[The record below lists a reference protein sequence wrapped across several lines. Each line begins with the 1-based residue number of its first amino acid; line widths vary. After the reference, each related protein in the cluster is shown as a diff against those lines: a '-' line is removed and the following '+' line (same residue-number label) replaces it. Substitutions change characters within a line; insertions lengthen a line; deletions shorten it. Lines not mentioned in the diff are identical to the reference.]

1 MKKQLLLMW
10 PLRSLI
16 DWATSNQ
23 IRNQLIIPV
32 VLQLAARSNTRGR
45 IVSSTLSHSAACSCG
60 PLVNA
65 SAYIGREARH
75 QSRSIH
81 LDKYYLIHH
90 RKMTPRPKDLSNRK
104 KLLPILNPKHH
115 AISAKLHFNST
126 YHIPISKEEADYIT
140 IRKQSETAEMDSRQQ
155 EQKQLF
161 DATMNATITNLS
173 KVELG
178 PNYRNPAA

>member
-1 MKKQLLLMW
+1 
-10 PLRSLI
+10 
-16 DWATSNQ
+16 
-23 IRNQLIIPV
+23 
-32 VLQLAARSNTRGR
+32 
-45 IVSSTLSHSAACSCG
+45 
-60 PLVNA
+60 
-65 SAYIGREARH
+65 
-75 QSRSIH
+75 
-81 LDKYYLIHH
+81 
-90 RKMTPRPKDLSNRK
+90 MTPRPKDLSNRK

-161 DATMNATITNLS
+161 DATMTATITNLS